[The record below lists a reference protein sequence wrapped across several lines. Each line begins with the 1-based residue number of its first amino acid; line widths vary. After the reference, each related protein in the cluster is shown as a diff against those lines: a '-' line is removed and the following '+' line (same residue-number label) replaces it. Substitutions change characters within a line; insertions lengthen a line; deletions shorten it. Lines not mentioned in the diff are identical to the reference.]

1 MAKSKRVEFKST
13 DGITLRRDFYQAMG
27 DKRPIAW
34 HGEDGFEPIA
44 IGAAA

>member
-1 MAKSKRVEFKST
+1 MAKSKRVEFKT
-13 DGITLRRDFYQAMG
+13 MDGITLRGDFYQAMG

-34 HGEDGFEPIA
+34 CGENGFEPIA

>member
-1 MAKSKRVEFKST
+1 MAESKGVEFKTT

-34 HGEDGFEPIA
+34 RGENGFEPIA